1 MPGAGR
7 PVPGRNKIIV
17 SAKKAQADV
26 EHLRPVSYETAGIR
40 EVQDLERWI
49 LAKPEILGEELL
61 ILTDQ
66 FSAFEG
72 ARDRLDI
79 LCVDRQAHVVVVELK
94 RTESEGH
101 ADLQSLRYAAMV
113 RGLNLVGAAHHLSA
127 YRRRKGKETSP
138 EEATKEILEFVR
150 LDDEGAETT
159 ELDTEPR
166 IIIGSPGFSDPLL
179 ATADFLS
186 QHGVDV
192 TCVSLDAYT
201 LGDGHFILVP
211 DVVYPI
217 RQLAPLLREIREKDA
232 TRNEARKSADRT
244 HVDHEWWDAE
254 VGESSMRVVDILLKI
269 VTEFNDRAEPY
280 YTRAYIRLRVGQ
292 EERLPFWINPK
303 KESVGV
309 TVDLGDPQKADDWK
323 LKLASAGF
331 EAGLSPAG
339 HVWFRLTPELRRRK
353 ANEPRR
359 LLLRSIVRPGEKGLG
374 LR

>member
-1 MPGAGR
+1 MPGATR
-7 PVPGRNKIIV
+7 PVATRNKIIV

-26 EHLRPVSYETAGIR
+26 EHLRPVSYEAAGIR

-79 LCVDRQAHVVVVELK
+79 LCLDRQAHVVVVELK
-94 RTESEGH
+94 RTESAGH

-113 RGLNLVGAAHHLSA
+113 RGLNLVGAAHHLSE
-127 YRRRKGKETSP
+127 YRRRKGRETSP

-150 LDDEGAETT
+150 LDEEGAETT

-186 QHGVDV
+186 QHRIDV

-201 LGDGHFILVP
+201 FGEGHFILVP

-217 RQLAPLLREIREKDA
+217 RQLAPLLREIRAKDD

-244 HVDHEWWDAE
+244 PVNREWWDAE
-254 VGESSMRVVDILLKI
+254 VGESSMRVVDSLLGI
-269 VTEFNDRAEPY
+269 IGGFNVQAQPY
-280 YTRAYIRLRVGQ
+280 YTRSYIRLSAGQ
-292 EERLPFWINPK
+292 GGRLPLWINPK
-303 KESVGV
+303 KEVVGI
-309 TVDLGDPQKADDWK
+309 TVDLGNPQKANDWK
-323 LKLASAGF
+323 LKLDSVGL
-331 EAGLSPAG
+331 EAGLSRPE
-339 HVWFRLTPELRRRK
+339 HVWFKLTPGSLEL
-353 ANEPRR
+353 N
-359 LLLRSIVRPGEKGLG
+359 LGIVKEILASASKPDLG
-374 LR
+374 GAD